1 MYWCRVPLQQYTQWQ
16 GPITC
21 RVSLQQYIHI
31 HVWFHHSR
39 TLGPGHLSHGVHIKM
54 FWDNAGC
61 PTFLCVKKWN
71 KILFIR
77 VGFSL
82 SLSHACLCVHTYMNT
97 YNIQTHTLDTQ
108 CQLNHKG
115 DRNKICQIIS
125 KGWFRL
131 QWFTIH
137 KFTLHLISE
146 KGWRKRE
153 ENKWQCSW
161 MNSKEKKLS

>member
-1 MYWCRVPLQQYTQWQ
+1 MSADSSGWSFTRVPLQQYTEWQ

-21 RVSLQQYIHI
+21 RVPLQQYIHI

-39 TLGPGHLSHGVHIKM
+39 TFGPGHLSHGVPYQNVLGQCWLPNISM
-54 FWDNAGC
+54 C
-61 PTFLCVKKWN
+61 EEVKRNLVHPCW
-71 KILFIR
+71 I
-77 VGFSL
+77 
-82 SLSHACLCVHTYMNT
+82 LSHARLCVHTYMNT

-108 CQLNHKG
+108 CPLNHKG

-131 QWFTIH
+131 PWFTVH

-146 KGWRKRE
+146 KKMEKTRRK
-153 ENKWQCSW
+153 
-161 MNSKEKKLS
+161 